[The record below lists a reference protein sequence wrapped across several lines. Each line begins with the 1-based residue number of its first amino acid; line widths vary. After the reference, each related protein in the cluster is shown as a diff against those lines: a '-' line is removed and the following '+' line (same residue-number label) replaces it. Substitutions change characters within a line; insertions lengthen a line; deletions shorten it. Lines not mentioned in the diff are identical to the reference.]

1 MATPSFILANDALAR
16 HQKQSI
22 ELIYNVTGAKA
33 GKFAQL
39 PPQALL
45 AYDASTTITQAA
57 INALLGSTLEFD
69 AADFGTT
76 AQGTDA
82 IGIVLNCG
90 GQIAKVHGIEIMAL
104 AGSTQS
110 QQVGLV
116 AAMAD
121 TLPTIARVELSAL
134 GNLALQAV
142 VTDLDAATVGQV
154 VIKLHVELK

>member
-1 MATPSFILANDALAR
+1 MSTPSFILANDALAR

-22 ELIYNVTGAKA
+22 ELIYNVTGAKTGA
-33 GKFAQL
+33 FAQL

>member
-1 MATPSFILANDALAR
+1 MSTPSFILANDALAR

-45 AYDASTTITQAA
+45 AYDAATTITQAA

>member
-22 ELIYNVTGAKA
+22 ELIYDVTGAKA
-33 GKFAQL
+33 GSFAQL

-57 INALLGSTLEFD
+57 IDALLGSTNEIL
-69 AADFGTT
+69 ASAFGAT
-76 AQGTDA
+76 ALGANA

-90 GQIAKVHGIEIMAL
+90 GQIAKVFGVEIMAL

-121 TLPTIARVELSAL
+121 TLPTIARVEVSAL

-142 VTDLDAATVGQV
+142 VTDLDAATSGKL
-154 VIKLHVELK
+154 VIKIHCELK

>member
-33 GKFAQL
+33 GAFVQL

-57 INALLGSTLEFD
+57 IDELLGSTNEIL
-69 AADFGTT
+69 ASAFGAT
-76 AQGTDA
+76 ALGTNA

-90 GQIAKVHGIEIMAL
+90 GQIAKVHGVEIMAL

-121 TLPTIARVELSAL
+121 TLPTIARVEVSAL

-142 VTDLDAATVGQV
+142 VTDLDAATAGKL
-154 VIKLHVELK
+154 VIKIHCELK

>member
-33 GKFAQL
+33 GSFAQL

-45 AYDASTTITQAA
+45 AYDAATTITQAA

-134 GNLALQAV
+134 GNLAIQAV